1 MTEQEKIRIIAANKR
16 AINKAKEA
24 LSNASYQS
32 ECGVNEG
39 LRIIFSNQADWLS
52 KVIYLAEK
60 QLKQEEVCLN
70 LQEQTWF

>member
-1 MTEQEKIRIIAANKR
+1 MTEQEKIRIITANRR

-32 ECGVNEG
+32 ECGVNAG
-39 LRIIFSNQADWLS
+39 IRTIFSNQADWLS

-60 QLKQEEVCLN
+60 QLKAEEVCLD
-70 LQEQTWF
+70 LSEQMVY

>member
-1 MTEQEKIRIIAANKR
+1 MTEQEKISIITANRR
-16 AINKAKEA
+16 AINKAKEV

-39 LRIIFSNQADWLS
+39 LRTIFSNQADWLS

-60 QLKQEEVCLN
+60 QLKAEEVCLN
-70 LQEQTWF
+70 LQDQMSF